1 MTKDKVPTA
10 ERVGA
15 AVAGILIVAAV
26 TFTVLAPSDGA
37 NIGGGM
43 LTVLAAL
50 VGAACYGVGKL
61 LGNRRS

>member
-1 MTKDKVPTA
+1 MPADKVPTA

-15 AVAGILIVAAV
+15 AVAGVVVLAAV
-26 TFTVLAPSDGA
+26 FFAVLAPSDGA

-43 LTVLAAL
+43 LIVLAAL

-61 LGNRRS
+61 LGARRS